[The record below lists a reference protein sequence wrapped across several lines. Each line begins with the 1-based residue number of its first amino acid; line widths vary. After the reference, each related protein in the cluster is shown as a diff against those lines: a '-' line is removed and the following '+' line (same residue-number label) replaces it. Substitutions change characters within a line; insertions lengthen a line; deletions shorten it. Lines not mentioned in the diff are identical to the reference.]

1 MYELPHELLN
11 NVTLRILENQEIL
24 KNAKSGWMHNPA
36 PSPPLRIIIIIT
48 LFKVDKNTNVSQVTS
63 NKIAAISTEKR

>member
-1 MYELPHELLN
+1 MYELPHELPN

-36 PSPPLRIIIIIT
+36 PSAPLRIIIIIT
-48 LFKVDKNTNVSQVTS
+48 LFNKNTNVSQVTS

>member
-11 NVTLRILENQEIL
+11 DVTLRILENQEIL
-24 KNAKSGWMHNPA
+24 KNVKSGWMHNPA

-48 LFKVDKNTNVSQVTS
+48 LFNKNTNVSQVTS

>member
-1 MYELPHELLN
+1 MYELPHEFLN
-11 NVTLRILENQEIL
+11 DVTLRILENQEIL
-24 KNAKSGWMHNPA
+24 ENVKSEWKHNPA

-48 LFKVDKNTNVSQVTS
+48 LFKVDKNKNVSQVTS

>member
-11 NVTLRILENQEIL
+11 DVTLRILENQEIL
-24 KNAKSGWMHNPA
+24 KNVKSGWMHSPA

>member
-36 PSPPLRIIIIIT
+36 PSPPLRIIIIVT
-48 LFKVDKNTNVSQVTS
+48 LFNKNTNVSQVTS

>member
-48 LFKVDKNTNVSQVTS
+48 LFNKNTNVSQVTS

>member
-1 MYELPHELLN
+1 MYELPHEFLN
-11 NVTLRILENQEIL
+11 DVTLRILENQEIL
-24 KNAKSGWMHNPA
+24 KNVKSGWMHSPA

>member
-48 LFKVDKNTNVSQVTS
+48 LFNKNTNVSQVTS
-63 NKIAAISTEKR
+63 NEIAAISTEKR

>member
-1 MYELPHELLN
+1 MYELPHEFLN
-11 NVTLRILENQEIL
+11 DVTLRILENQEIL
-24 KNAKSGWMHNPA
+24 KNVKSEWKHNPA

-48 LFKVDKNTNVSQVTS
+48 LFNKNTNVSQVTS